1 VVEEIFTNMVKYN
14 RGSAHRIRIAVSRA
28 DDSVVVR
35 LTDFDV
41 DPFDPASAPEVDVDL
56 PLEARR
62 PGGLGLHLVKS
73 LADKLTYEY
82 EDRVMRVSVVKRIKP
97 DVRDPAN

>member
-1 VVEEIFTNMVKYN
+1 MVEEIFTNMVKYN
-14 RGSAHRIRIAVSRA
+14 RGSANRIQIGISR
-28 DDSVVVR
+28 DDDRVVVR

-41 DPFDPASAPEVDVDL
+41 DPFDPANAPDVDVDL
-56 PLEARR
+56 PLEARV

-82 EDRVMRVSVVKRIKP
+82 ADRVMRVSVVKRIQR
-97 DVRDPAN
+97 DVRDSAS